1 MLNFAPCMHG
11 TIPRSSSRSSTKI
24 GPTAANLGA
33 VRMAALRVASRR
45 KRGATR
51 GRRGEVKRKPYAYFD
66 GVELDYDGIYIVG
79 CFSLRLHCAAAAKIG
94 TLCQQCVTEPK
105 LS

>member
-1 MLNFAPCMHG
+1 MHG

-33 VRMAALRVASRR
+33 ALARAWHSTQRHRSSARRVASQR

-51 GRRGEVKRKPYAYFD
+51 GRGEVKRKPYAYFD
-66 GVELDYDGIYIVG
+66 GVELDYDGI
-79 CFSLRLHCAAAAKIG
+79 
-94 TLCQQCVTEPK
+94 
-105 LS
+105 